1 MRLFLRLIL
10 AGGVVAGIA
19 GASYKPLKT
28 MWHERTRPRF
38 ESVEVARGSIQTS
51 VSATGKVEPKL
62 KFQIGAFVSGPII
75 KLYADFND
83 QVKKG
88 DPLAD
93 IDPTLYEANV
103 RRDEAALATR
113 KAEIARIDA
122 SLKRAVNDE
131 RRGFSLREE
140 NPDFIAE
147 AELDRLRFGRM
158 ALEAELD
165 VAKASV
171 IQAEANLENSRAN
184 LNYTKITSPCDGMVI
199 DRKIEPGQTLA
210 STFQTPELFVLGVD
224 MNQEM
229 FVYASVD
236 EAEIGLIRQAQ
247 ANNKP
252 VKFRV
257 SAYQD
262 DLFEGRI
269 HTIRLSST
277 ETQNVVTY
285 PVIVVAPNPELKL
298 LPGMTATLTF
308 EVEDRTDAL
317 RIPWSALRY
326 FPIAEH
332 VRPEDRH
339 LLEGNEDDENDE
351 EETAQTAAQPTAEE
365 LVEARRSE
373 RRHVWVQDGELLRA
387 IEVRLGISDYK
398 HAECLEGEIQPGMKL
413 VTGLEKKR

>member
-1 MRLFLRLIL
+1 
-10 AGGVVAGIA
+10 
-19 GASYKPLKT
+19 
-28 MWHERTRPRF
+28 MWRERTRPRF
-38 ESVEVARGSIQTS
+38 QTVEVARGSIVTT

-75 KLYADFND
+75 KLHADFND
-83 QVKKG
+83 HVKKG

-113 KAEIARIDA
+113 RAEIARIEA
-122 SLKRAVNDE
+122 TLKRAINDE
-131 RRGFSLREE
+131 RRGFVLREE
-140 NPDFIAE
+140 NPDFIAQ
-147 AELDRLRFGRM
+147 AELDRLHFGRL

-171 IQAEANLENSRAN
+171 IQAEASLENSRAN

-224 MNQEM
+224 MDQEM

-247 ANNKP
+247 AANKP

-257 SAYQD
+257 SAYLD

-269 HTIRLSST
+269 HTIAIT
-277 ETQNVVTY
+277 
-285 PVIVVAPNPELKL
+285 
-298 LPGMTATLTF
+298 
-308 EVEDRTDAL
+308 
-317 RIPWSALRY
+317 WSAARAT
-326 FPIAEH
+326 PAS
-332 VRPEDRH
+332 RS
-339 LLEGNEDDENDE
+339 
-351 EETAQTAAQPTAEE
+351 AA
-365 LVEARRSE
+365 
-373 RRHVWVQDGELLRA
+373 D
-387 IEVRLGISDYK
+387 
-398 HAECLEGEIQPGMKL
+398 M
-413 VTGLEKKR
+413 

>member
-1 MRLFLRLIL
+1 
-10 AGGVVAGIA
+10 
-19 GASYKPLKT
+19 
-28 MWHERTRPRF
+28 MWRERTRPRF
-38 ESVEVARGSIQTS
+38 QTVEVARGSIVTT

-75 KLYADFND
+75 KLHADFND
-83 QVKKG
+83 HVKKG

-113 KAEIARIDA
+113 RAEIARIEA
-122 SLKRAVNDE
+122 TLKRAINDE
-131 RRGFSLREE
+131 RRGFVLREE
-140 NPDFIAE
+140 NPDFIAQ
-147 AELDRLRFGRM
+147 AELDRLHFGRL

-171 IQAEANLENSRAN
+171 IQAEASLENSRAN

-224 MNQEM
+224 MDQEM

-247 ANNKP
+247 AANKP

-257 SAYQD
+257 SAYLD

-285 PVIVVAPNPELKL
+285 PVVVVAPNPELKL

-308 EVEDRTDAL
+308 EVEDRKDTV
-317 RIPWSALRY
+317 RIPWSALRF
-326 FPIAEH
+326 FPKPEH
-332 VRPEDRH
+332 VRAEDRP
-339 LLEGNEDDENDE
+339 LIEGNQDEEEE
-351 EETAQTAAQPTAEE
+351 EETAQTAAQPTADE

-373 RRHVWVQDGELLRA
+373 RRHVWVEEGNQLRA
-387 IEVRLGISDYK
+387 IAVRLGISDYK
-398 HAECLEGEIQPGMKL
+398 YAECLEGDIQPGMKL
-413 VTGLEKKR
+413 VTGLQKNNR